1 MDDTEAFLSTVV
13 PALKEEVTAL
23 HDGDLAPWMALWS
36 RKEPVTLFGAALTA
50 RGWADIEPAFRW
62 LATNFSGSHSLEY
75 EVVAGGASGD
85 LGYVVAIEHST
96 ATVNGD
102 PATYALRVTTVL
114 RREDGVWKVVH
125 RHGDPYDDS
134 TRSVT
139 SGIMARA
146 ARECA

>member
-1 MDDTEAFLSTVV
+1 MNDTEAFLSQVV
-13 PALKEEVTAL
+13 PALKQEVAAL
-23 HDGDLAPWMALWS
+23 HNGDLAPRMALWS

-50 RGWADIEPAFRW
+50 RGWTDIEPAFRW
-62 LATNFSGSHSLEY
+62 LVTNFSGSHSLEY

-85 LGYVVAIEHST
+85 LGYVVAIERSV
-96 ATVNGD
+96 ATVGGD

-134 TRSVT
+134 TGAIASVVERV
-139 SGIMARA
+139 ARA
-146 ARECA
+146 RA